1 MSIPR
6 LTFIWSSAGFV
17 AAFVPYL
24 GLETH
29 RLDQEEELDW
39 GDAVDVVS
47 LGDEDE
53 IPCLA
58 AVDENIGEETAPIPL
73 AHEDDFEYAAIS
85 IKSQAPMAHSHPLG
99 LSHLPP
105 KPQSVSSH
113 RRSRETIKASSM
125 SRPYVRTH
133 SPSGALD
140 DLPRPWEVR
149 RTETIVYYYNTEFR
163 CSQLK
168 RPTRDDAGL
177 DKFNWPGDAPPSA
190 SDRSQ
195 SARNPPPG
203 PAEWPER
210 SASDHHR
217 SSTRDRSPPPRRSSP
232 PPRQRSPKPSR
243 QRSGSIQQPP
253 PARALSPSS
262 MLIPRRGQSPARG
275 LAKSSKQQRTDSDL
289 GVSSDPQDSHLGR
302 SRDSG
307 WEPRGRNNARE
318 RDIARNSGRMDH
330 YSPPPDNHDSPPQRG
345 SRNRSISPPRKMTA
359 MRSDAMIINQHVRR
373 SLSPREREDA
383 RGHDRPPFERA
394 ASDNR
399 FSREHPLDEGL
410 PMRRKRYPEP
420 DLRQVGGDYS
430 DLREDFRARDAR
442 VPNPGPHFVPAPE
455 AVPRDTN
462 FSPRAEDEGFPAPPP
477 TGFMGARYSGR
488 PDNRRSHSSRSTNL
502 QVSRVELQE
511 NELRLSPPLRND
523 VALSPRRDF
532 IHPRDVTSAHHRPR
546 NGDTRERMMGG
557 DRDSMALPPEAGP
570 VEHSSISPL
579 PERNMRTNM
588 HQANHSRRHG
598 RRPSIPQEDF
608 IAPRPISPRLI
619 RERPLSN
626 VNPPGYSGR
635 PHEFP
640 QQDVPEPRDPNF
652 RPRDLDRYPPKEH
665 REQREPYSRG
675 LRLEEPVS
683 HAYELPP
690 SPHTRRIVAHDAQAL
705 APARIYSST
714 ESQRHEPLSP
724 AREAYPRHYTRDDQF
739 VDRPS
744 RAWDRE
750 IEAPNPHE
758 ESRGGRNIQQDTRR
772 GQREVVSDTEYTE
785 SRDDGR
791 SRRRATGSSRFDKPE
806 TEPRSN
812 YNKRRPMRDDTRPY
826 EPDDRQWTPREAP
839 PPLPRA
845 RSRSPPAQMELDSAP
860 PGSAPEEQLSG
871 WAGFHR
877 RRERSQERRESSH
890 SYRPRVNTRDSWH
903 PSTDADNM
911 EAEAVEGGKRQRVE
925 GGTRTTQLFNRREE
939 DLPRKV
945 PHHSPEH
952 RPKVHSPVSSFSKL
966 PTPAVVSQS
975 VNIEAAM
982 NRVRDIASQINQANP
997 QLKSRPKSR
1006 FGQASDSNNA
1016 RESET
1021 SSGLLIPSGP
1031 PGVFGPANVPDNT
1044 VLPETNERS
1053 SPEDVND
1060 GRQGSEGSQSSHIV
1074 SRMDEAS
1081 LRDNA
1086 HPQRHAGRHRDSRP
1100 DANSFKRDRNRS
1112 DNYRNGGRN
1121 NSEKSPRFVDS
1132 YRPGDENPGRGGGGM
1147 RAWDKPEQESQR
1159 DLPPHTSS
1167 QSTNRTYRNAGD
1179 RPFARPPRVLLP
1191 TPEGLPPRP
1200 LSPTEFPRGAGNR
1213 GQTAGQAHSPIGQGS
1228 RPSVNI
1234 NTEVADATTDDDVE
1248 QTPTTGFSFLTA
1260 SAGTPRK
1267 FSLLD
1272 RMTDPTSGAPL
1283 TVPAKDRGNNSNGDE
1298 KNHRMDG
1305 QVLRYGQARGP
1316 PLLSYFVSS
1325 PESLT
1330 GVIPNAP

>member
-1 MSIPR
+1 MTIPR

-210 SASDHHR
+210 SVSDHHR

-232 PPRQRSPKPSR
+232 APRQRSPKPSR

-289 GVSSDPQDSHLGR
+289 GVSSDPQDSRLGR

-318 RDIARNSGRMDH
+318 RDMARNSGRMDH

-359 MRSDAMIINQHVRR
+359 MRSDAMIINQRGSLLLFLVVDLLLTFDSLFHRAGLITDVRR

-383 RGHDRPPFERA
+383 RVMIDLRL
-394 ASDNR
+394 N
-399 FSREHPLDEGL
+399 GL
-410 PMRRKRYPEP
+410 PVRRKRYPES

-442 VPNPGPHFVPAPE
+442 VPNPGPHFVPAPDV
-455 AVPRDTN
+455 VPRDTN
-462 FSPRAEDEGFPAPPP
+462 FPPRAEDEGFPAP

-511 NELRLSPPLRND
+511 NELGLSPPLRND

-546 NGDTRERMMGG
+546 NGDTRERMIGG
-557 DRDSMALPPEAGP
+557 DRDSMALAPEAGP

-579 PERNMRTNM
+579 PERNIRTNM

-608 IAPRPISPRLI
+608 MAPRPISPRLI

-640 QQDVPEPRDPNF
+640 QQDVPEPRTPISARGISIGTHQKSIESNASNASLTLAAYVWRSQCPMPMKSHPALTPVALQLTMPRRLP
-652 RPRDLDRYPPKEH
+652 RPEFIPRQNYSDMNHFPLPVRPTPAIILEMANLLIVPRVPGIMRLKH
-665 REQREPYSRG
+665 RTHMKNYETAEIYNRI
-675 LRLEEPVS
+675 PV
-683 HAYELPP
+683 E
-690 SPHTRRIVAHDAQAL
+690 
-705 APARIYSST
+705 
-714 ESQRHEPLSP
+714 
-724 AREAYPRHYTRDDQF
+724 ARE
-739 VDRPS
+739 
-744 RAWDRE
+744 
-750 IEAPNPHE
+750 
-758 ESRGGRNIQQDTRR
+758 
-772 GQREVVSDTEYTE
+772 
-785 SRDDGR
+785 
-791 SRRRATGSSRFDKPE
+791 RRATGSSRFDKPE

-812 YNKRRPMRDDTRPY
+812 YNKRRPMRDDARPY

-890 SYRPRVNTRDSWH
+890 SYRPRINTRDSWH

-911 EAEAVEGGKRQRVE
+911 EVEAVEGGKRQRVE

-1021 SSGLLIPSGP
+1021 SSGFLIPSGP

-1081 LRDNA
+1081 LRDNT
-1086 HPQRHAGRHRDSRP
+1086 HPQRHAGRQRDSRP

-1167 QSTNRTYRNAGD
+1167 QLTNRTYRNAGD

-1213 GQTAGQAHSPIGQGS
+1213 GQTAGQAHSPTGQGS